1 MSDKTLDQMK
11 TALLSGAMSRREFMQ
26 RTAAFG
32 MSAAA
37 ASNLILS
44 STASAATP
52 KKGGRLRVAAGTGGT
67 TDTLDPVKF
76 FSTNDYQRAF
86 ATYSPLVGVGRKS
99 EAVPALAESWEPNAD
114 ATQWVFNLRKGA
126 TWSNG
131 KDLTPQDVIYSLQRH
146 LAPKSE
152 SPAKPLL
159 EQVSEMKAE
168 GKTAVRMTL
177 KTANA
182 DLPVLF
188 SQPQFA
194 ITQDGVDTF
203 DKAVSIGAFLVK
215 EMKVGERTELV
226 RNPDYWGE
234 PAHVDEIQLDVVT
247 DINARMNAI
256 MAGKYD
262 IAEAVDNKLID
273 LLKNAPGV
281 ELVASKSSQHTNL
294 AMMCDRAPTDN
305 LDLRLAMKYLIPRQK
320 IVDNVFKG
328 YGQIGNDHQVAP
340 TDPFY
345 CADIQQRGYDVDK
358 AKFHLK
364 KAGMEGITI
373 DLHTSDQATNNSEA
387 IALLCKEGAKP
398 AGLNYNVVV
407 VPPGSY
413 WTTAWMQQPFVV
425 SGWNARP
432 TADLMLSIANKSDG
446 GWNETQWKSER
457 FDKLLAEARGELDN
471 AKRKEMYCEMQRM
484 LHEDGGVGMMAFY
497 DLIDAKRSNV
507 GGLDPHPAGMGR
519 NAFFSTEVW
528 LNA

>member
-1 MSDKTLDQMK
+1 
-11 TALLSGAMSRREFMQ
+11 
-26 RTAAFG
+26 
-32 MSAAA
+32 
-37 ASNLILS
+37 
-44 STASAATP
+44 
-52 KKGGRLRVAAGTGGT
+52 
-67 TDTLDPVKF
+67 
-76 FSTNDYQRAF
+76 
-86 ATYSPLVGVGRKS
+86 
-99 EAVPALAESWEPNAD
+99 
-114 ATQWVFNLRKGA
+114 
-126 TWSNG
+126 
-131 KDLTPQDVIYSLQRH
+131 
-146 LAPKSE
+146 
-152 SPAKPLL
+152 
-159 EQVSEMKAE
+159 MKA
-168 GKTAVRMTL
+168 
-177 KTANA
+177 
-182 DLPVLF
+182 
-188 SQPQFA
+188 
-194 ITQDGVDTF
+194 I
-203 DKAVSIGAFLVK
+203 SIGAFLVK

-247 DINARMNAI
+247 DINARMNAV

-305 LDLRLAMKYLIPRQK
+305 LDLRMAMKYLIPRQK

-328 YGQIGNDHQVAP
+328 YGQVGNDHQVAP

-345 CADIQQRGYDVDK
+345 CADIPQREYDVDK

-446 GWNETQWKSER
+446 GWNETQWKNER
-457 FDKLLAEARGELDN
+457 FDKLLAEARGELDT

-484 LHEDGGVGMMAFY
+484 LHADGGVGMMAFY
-497 DLIDAKRSNV
+497 HLIDARRSNV
-507 GGLDPHPAGMGR
+507 GGFDPHPAGMGR